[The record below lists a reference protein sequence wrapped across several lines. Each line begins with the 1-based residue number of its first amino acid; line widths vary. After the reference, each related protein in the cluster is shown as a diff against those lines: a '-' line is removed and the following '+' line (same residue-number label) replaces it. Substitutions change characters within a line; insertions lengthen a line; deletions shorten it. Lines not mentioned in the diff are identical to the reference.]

1 MGGSRGGT
9 GSPNP
14 PPPPPLKTHKNIG
27 FLCNTG
33 PDPLK
38 KHKATKPAF
47 NVGPSSAHQRN
58 AIYTMMIVVQVF
70 LNPLSPHQVFKI
82 KLKKIIK
89 KRCRSRFTGVPM
101 MAQLKW
107 HLDLVSLRQNFLVLC
122 MYWTTNCQG

>member
-9 GSPNP
+9 TGSPN
-14 PPPPPLKTHKNIG
+14 PPPPLKTHKNIG

-70 LNPLSPHQVFKI
+70 FESSIPTSSI
-82 KLKKIIK
+82 
-89 KRCRSRFTGVPM
+89 
-101 MAQLKW
+101 
-107 HLDLVSLRQNFLVLC
+107 
-122 MYWTTNCQG
+122 